1 MAWYDRL
8 LGRRPEVEEKL
19 NPAQQ
24 YYDHQTAASRDTT
37 SKIMFDMIPHIRYNS
52 GIRKWI

>member
-8 LGRRPEVEEKL
+8 LVRTPEVEEKL

-24 YYDHQTAASRDTT
+24 YYDHQTAASRDTML
-37 SKIMFDMIPHIRYNS
+37 KIVFDMLPYVRYNS